1 MQPGYMR
8 PAPAACGN
16 CSVIDR
22 AYAATGMQADLNYL
36 RQFVL
41 TGYQQTPIVQMA
53 TALEQS
59 PLIEP

>member
-1 MQPGYMR
+1 MVT
-8 PAPAACGN
+8 A
-16 CSVIDR
+16 SVIDR